1 MKIFFFLLFTTI
13 NLVTVAYA
21 SFPVADNNINEP
33 CDNIILKNGNE
44 ISAKIIEITP
54 DLIKYKKCYSLEG
67 PLISI
72 YKNEV
77 LMLRYNDGSKELFNT
92 KDENITIHNNKSEV
106 PISGI
111 LSLTFSL
118 IALIIP
124 LPLVYG
130 MLFAGASFIIGLG
143 SLDFKYWGLS
153 LAGMII
159 GLIDL
164 IILYQLFIL
173 I

>member
-1 MKIFFFLLFTTI
+1 
-13 NLVTVAYA
+13 
-21 SFPVADNNINEP
+21 
-33 CDNIILKNGNE
+33 
-44 ISAKIIEITP
+44 
-54 DLIKYKKCYSLEG
+54 
-67 PLISI
+67 
-72 YKNEV
+72 
-77 LMLRYNDGSKELFNT
+77 MLRYNDGSKELFNT
-92 KDENITIHNNKSEV
+92 KDENIAIHNNKSEV

-130 MLFAGASFIIGLG
+130 MLFAGAGFISGLG
-143 SLDFKYWGLS
+143 SLDEKYWGLS

>member
-54 DLIKYKKCYSLEG
+54 DLIKYKKCYNLEG

-92 KDENITIHNNKSEV
+92 KDENIAKHNNKSEV

-130 MLFAGASFIIGLG
+130 MLFAGAGFISGLG
-143 SLDFKYWGLS
+143 SLDEKYWGLS
-153 LAGMII
+153 LTGMII

>member
-1 MKIFFFLLFTTI
+1 MKNFIFLLFATI
-13 NLVTVAYA
+13 TLVTVTYA
-21 SFPVADNNINEP
+21 SFPIVGNNINEP

-54 DLIKYKKCYSLEG
+54 DLIKYKKCDNLEG

-92 KDENITIHNNKSEV
+92 EYENIVKDNKDSKV

-111 LSLTFSL
+111 LSLSFSL
-118 IALIIP
+118 ISFLIP

-130 MLFAGASFIIGLG
+130 MLFAGAGFISGLG
-143 SLDFKYWGLS
+143 SLDEKYWGLS

-164 IILYQLFIL
+164 IILYQLFLL